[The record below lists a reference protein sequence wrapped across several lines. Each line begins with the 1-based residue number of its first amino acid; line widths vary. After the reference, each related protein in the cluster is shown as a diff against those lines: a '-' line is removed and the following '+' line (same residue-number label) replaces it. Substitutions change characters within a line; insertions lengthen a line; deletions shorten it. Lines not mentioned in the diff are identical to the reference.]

1 MGIHAPCL
9 AQLLCT
15 SCVVALLMHIVC
27 TLHSLSAIVAQVVAN
42 FSLYFITG
50 TQGVIWLGCWLQVHT
65 ATGLTVRVIN
75 NVVKKMD
82 VKPRFYD
89 AFRKDGYQG
98 TFQFKQKVH
107 SPGSSRITSLLLLLT
122 VR

>member
-1 MGIHAPCL
+1 MP
-9 AQLLCT
+9 
-15 SCVVALLMHIVC
+15 
-27 TLHSLSAIVAQVVAN
+27 
-42 FSLYFITG
+42 
-50 TQGVIWLGCWLQVHT
+50 T

-107 SPGSSRITSLLLLLT
+107 STPVPTCLLCSDIRSVSAATCT
-122 VR
+122 VWSNSGEAKVCS